1 MLLFVVTKYFIDNEV
16 TNCITGVNIDSFLS
30 DTPGTAL
37 CVKTFTVLIM
47 AYRGL
52 DKVAL
57 CALHYYTSETLPY

>member
-37 CVKTFTVLIM
+37 CVKTLYSVNDGISWFRHSGFMCFTL
-47 AYRGL
+47 
-52 DKVAL
+52 
-57 CALHYYTSETLPY
+57 